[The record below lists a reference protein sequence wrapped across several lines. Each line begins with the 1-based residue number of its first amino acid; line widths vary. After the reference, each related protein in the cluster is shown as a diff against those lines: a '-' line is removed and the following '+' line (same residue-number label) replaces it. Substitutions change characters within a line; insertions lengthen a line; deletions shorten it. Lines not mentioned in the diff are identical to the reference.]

1 MSRPIIISLEG
12 NIGAGKTTLLEKLS
26 EQINTESYG
35 NWVFLR
41 EPVHIWDQIRDKE
54 GQTMLSK
61 FYGDPKKYSFA
72 FQIMA
77 YTTRLQE
84 LRRILKEN
92 PHCKGVICER
102 SLDADKHIFAKMLH
116 DDGTMED
123 ILFDIYQRL
132 FAEHQTEFS
141 LDGIVYLDV
150 EPTVCNSRINKR
162 SREGESGISMDYLE
176 KCCQYHKDWIGSL
189 SSDYPCLTLDV
200 NADTEYDSGFV
211 SRSDTNIDL
220 ILQFITQF

>member
-41 EPVHIWDQIRDKE
+41 EPVHIWDEIRDKE

-61 FYGDPKKYSFA
+61 FYEDPQKYSFA

-92 PHCKGVICER
+92 PDCKGVICER

-123 ILFDIYQRL
+123 VLFDIYQRL
-132 FAEHQTEFS
+132 FAEHQTEFT
-141 LDGIVYLDV
+141 LNGIVYLDV
-150 EPTVCNSRINKR
+150 EPAVCHGRIGKR
-162 SREGESGISMDYLE
+162 SRDGESGISMEYLE
-176 KCCQYHKDWIGSL
+176 KCCQYHKDWMKSL
-189 SSDYPCLTLDV
+189 PPDYPCLTLDV
-200 NADTEYDSGFV
+200 NADTDTDNESVDS
-211 SRSDTNIDL
+211 NIDR
-220 ILQFITQF
+220 ILQFIAQF

>member
-12 NIGAGKTTLLEKLS
+12 NIGAGKTTILEKLS
-26 EQINTESYG
+26 QNLSSKEKSQQSQ
-35 NWVFLR
+35 WVFLR
-41 EPVHIWDQIRDKE
+41 EPVHIWDTIRDAKD
-54 GQTMLSK
+54 QTMLSK
-61 FYGDPKKYSFA
+61 FYKDPSKYCFA

-123 ILFDIYQRL
+123 ILFDIYKRL
-132 FAEHQTEFS
+132 FAENQNEFS
-141 LDGIVYLDV
+141 LDGIIYLDV
-150 EPTVCNSRINKR
+150 DPNICRSRISKR
-162 SREGESGISMDYLE
+162 SRDGESDISIDYLN
-176 KCCQYHKDWIGSL
+176 KCHQYHKDWMNTLPPEYSQ
-189 SSDYPCLTLDV
+189 LTLDV
-200 NADTEYDSGFV
+200 NADSDIDTENEDL
-211 SRSDTNIDL
+211 NICR
-220 ILQFITQF
+220 ILQFISTF

>member
-54 GQTMLSK
+54 GETMLSK

-150 EPTVCNSRINKR
+150 QPTVCHSRINKR
-162 SREGESGISMDYLE
+162 SRDGESGISMDYLE
-176 KCCQYHKDWIGSL
+176 KCCQYHKDWIGALPSN
-189 SSDYPCLTLDV
+189 YPCLTLDL
-200 NADTEYDSGFV
+200 NKDTGTGSNSGP
-211 SRSDTNIDL
+211 DTNIDL

>member
-41 EPVHIWDQIRDKE
+41 EPVHIWDEIRDKE

-61 FYGDPKKYSFA
+61 FYEDSKKYSFA

-123 ILFDIYQRL
+123 ILFDIYRRL
-132 FAEHQTEFS
+132 FGEHETEFS

-150 EPTVCNSRINKR
+150 EPTVCHSRINKR

-176 KCCQYHKDWIGSL
+176 KCCQYHKDWMGAL

-200 NADTEYDSGFV
+200 NADTDSGSG